1 MLKLSLIPSDRKVAM
16 RTREVVIGDR
26 IFLEIVYDPPERRRQ
41 DEEDEEK
48 PRSRV
53 RIGELVPDAYQM

>member
-1 MLKLSLIPSDRKVAM
+1 M

-26 IFLEIVYDPPERRRQ
+26 IFLEIVYEAPEKRRN
-41 DEEDEEK
+41 DEDEEQ
-48 PRSRV
+48 PSRSRV

>member
-1 MLKLSLIPSDRKVAM
+1 M

-26 IFLEIVYDPPERRRQ
+26 IFLEIVYEAPEQRRK
-41 DEEDEEK
+41 DDGSPENGEE
-48 PRSRV
+48 PRGRV